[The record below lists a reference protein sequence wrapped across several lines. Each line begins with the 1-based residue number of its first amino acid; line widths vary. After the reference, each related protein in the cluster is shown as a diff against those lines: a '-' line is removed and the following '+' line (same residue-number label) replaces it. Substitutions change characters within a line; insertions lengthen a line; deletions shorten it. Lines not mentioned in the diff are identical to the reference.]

1 MKVNADKC
9 EVMHIRRRG
18 VKRTASAFSVGDMIR
33 VVQSYSYLGCTVNG
47 HMDCREMV
55 GERAKAG
62 RGALSAWLWRCR
74 LSVGE
79 VKGSPS

>member
-1 MKVNADKC
+1 
-9 EVMHIRRRG
+9 MHIRRG
-18 VKRTASAFSVGDMIR
+18 VKRTASAFSVGGDMIR
-33 VVQSYSYLGCTVNG
+33 VVQSYYYLGCTVNG
-47 HMDCREMV
+47 HMDCRETV

-74 LSVGE
+74 VSVGE